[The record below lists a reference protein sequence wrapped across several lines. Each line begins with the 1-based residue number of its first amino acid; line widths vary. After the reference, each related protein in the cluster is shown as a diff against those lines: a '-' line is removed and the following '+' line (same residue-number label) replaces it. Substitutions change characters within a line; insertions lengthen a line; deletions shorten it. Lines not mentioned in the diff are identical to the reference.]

1 MTEER
6 RGQEGGG
13 EDVPQ
18 EIAEIVN
25 ARAIFNT
32 MNHPEPETFLI
43 GESRN
48 RGFER
53 ATGCDGMVAG
63 WTVGTKR
70 AVKNRHRPGLIG
82 LINANERTGENSN
95 ISPRPREHFYTDR
108 GQREGWWSGAA
119 GRG

>member
-48 RGFER
+48 RGFGR
-53 ATGCDGMVAG
+53 AGAMG
-63 WTVGTKR
+63 WLRVGR
-70 AVKNRHRPGLIG
+70 
-82 LINANERTGENSN
+82 S
-95 ISPRPREHFYTDR
+95 
-108 GQREGWWSGAA
+108 GQKGP
-119 GRG
+119 